1 MVIYDFVFNLYLY
14 IKKQTTRKPFTAFF
28 SLAHYGNQQT
38 IKNTCCC
45 PQRADDQ

>member
-1 MVIYDFVFNLYLY
+1 MVIYVFVFNLYLY

-38 IKNTCCC
+38 IINLSHGFE
-45 PQRADDQ
+45 RAND